1 MAGILLLGA
10 PTSTLTVPLGVV
22 FAGDSITAGQGAN
35 TVSYPSQFSTNT
47 GQSITNLGSGGATA
61 QLANTNYAS
70 AIAPSYNASNRNTLV
85 FQYGTNDLGTGRTDV
100 QLEGDIQAV
109 FAKAVATGYYAV
121 IVTLLPRN
129 DAAWDSTKEGYR
141 VDYNSWLRSNWQTF
155 SNGLIDFASIAAMQN
170 TADTT
175 YYQGDQLHPTNL
187 GAGQLAA
194 LAQSR
199 FGL

>member
-1 MAGILLLGA
+1 M
-10 PTSTLTVPLGVV
+10 P
-22 FAGDSITAGQGAN
+22 
-35 TVSYPSQFSTNT
+35 YPSQFATNT

-70 AIAPSYNASNRNTLV
+70 AIAPSFNALTRNTLV
-85 FQYGTNDLGTGRTDV
+85 FLYGTNDLGTGRTDV
-100 QLEGDIQAV
+100 QLEGDIQSFFPQA
-109 FAKAVATGYYAV
+109 AATGYYAV
-121 IVTLLPRN
+121 VGTLLPRN

-141 VDYNSWLRSNWQTF
+141 VAYNSWLRSNWQTF
-155 SNGLIDFASIAAMQN
+155 CNGLIDFAGIAAMQN
-170 TADTT
+170 PADTT